1 MVVTVVLCLFE
12 VDYTREG
19 HDEVEYVD
27 SDEVD
32 DECEQMDAQ
41 EVVDVV
47 ELEEPE

>member
-12 VDYTREG
+12 VDYTPEER
-19 HDEVEYVD
+19 DEVEYAD
-27 SDEVD
+27 LDEVD
-32 DECEQMDAQ
+32 DEWEQMDAQ